1 MYKVKD
7 KNTNEYRA
15 IKIINKKEIK
25 DQLKTEYMKDDI
37 EEEFLPF
44 VDSFL
49 NEIKNMEICSQNNSN
64 NNSIKY
70 YENYNTDSDFVIVM
84 ELCDSNLQSVLN
96 KRKTGFNSQ
105 EIYDILTQLNNTFK
119 IMSDNK
125 IIHRDIK
132 LENILV
138 TNANGE
144 KSKYI
149 IKLTDYG
156 VSKQLMSF
164 SRICKTHAGTVLTM
178 APEILNE
185 EEYNN
190 KCDLWSI
197 GVIIYQL
204 YFKQYPYSAKTE
216 CGLINQINNQKQ
228 SRFKKTEDL
237 NLDNLISKLLRKEPS
252 ERLSWEQYFNHPFF
266 NKEKK

>member
-1 MYKVKD
+1 
-7 KNTNEYRA
+7 
-15 IKIINKKEIK
+15 
-25 DQLKTEYMKDDI
+25 
-37 EEEFLPF
+37 
-44 VDSFL
+44 
-49 NEIKNMEICSQNNSN
+49 MEICSKNNSN

-70 YENYNTDSDFVIVM
+70 YENYNTDNDFVIVM

-96 KRKTGFNSQ
+96 KRKTGFNSE

-156 VSKQLMSF
+156 VSKQLISF
-164 SRICKTHAGTVLTM
+164 SRICKTHAICQLPISFAG
-178 APEILNE
+178 E
-185 EEYNN
+185 E
-190 KCDLWSI
+190 
-197 GVIIYQL
+197 Q
-204 YFKQYPYSAKTE
+204 F
-216 CGLINQINNQKQ
+216 
-228 SRFKKTEDL
+228 
-237 NLDNLISKLLRKEPS
+237 
-252 ERLSWEQYFNHPFF
+252 
-266 NKEKK
+266 